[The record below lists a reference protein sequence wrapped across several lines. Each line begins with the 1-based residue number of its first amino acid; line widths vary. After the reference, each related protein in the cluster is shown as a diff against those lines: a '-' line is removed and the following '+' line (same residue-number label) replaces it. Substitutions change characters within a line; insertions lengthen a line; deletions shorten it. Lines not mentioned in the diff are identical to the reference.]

1 MDHPIGVKELPFL
14 LLKYK
19 LPLWR
24 VDGQM
29 PASRSLPFPS
39 RCTLAFPVHGPLD
52 AQPLLH
58 IISECPPAALP
69 DSSHMKEAI
78 ARPRISSLQPDVG
91 RKPTYI
97 LFTYGSAC
105 TAQSLGPG
113 LLATEMNGFIL
124 IRILRPTLAVRPEV
138 GFLGLHLKSPLSGGA
153 RSGDAFAR
161 NNGDKTGVGLLYL

>member
-29 PASRSLPFPS
+29 PASR
-39 RCTLAFPVHGPLD
+39 
-52 AQPLLH
+52 
-58 IISECPPAALP
+58 
-69 DSSHMKEAI
+69 KEAI

-161 NNGDKTGVGLLYL
+161 NNGDKTGVGLTRKSPSVSFSVFLRKRPSA